1 MKLRI
6 SCNLARIL
14 IQRNVQNVN
23 CISKTT
29 LRGQSTQYYTDAND
43 RLTCKVP
50 KSNELVPSAFMLA
63 QLIYFV
69 LLKICK
75 ELIGCIS
82 VSIMFTFG

>member
-6 SCNLARIL
+6 SCDLARIL
-14 IQRNVQNVN
+14 IQKN
-23 CISKTT
+23 CTSKTT
-29 LRGQSTQYYTDAND
+29 FRGQSTQYYTDAND

-50 KSNELVPSAFMLA
+50 KSNELVPSTFMLV

-69 LLKICK
+69 LLEKCK